1 MSEGSGR
8 TRTMGMT
15 TGMLMAT
22 ETIDTVTVTAMEQ
35 RIVTGTDPRTG
46 MPTAYLVTDTDT
58 TTATLTT
65 RMITPMGMTMDMTM
79 GATTTMAPQPPT
91 ERAFTVMTDS
101 LTLCFPPLPSRR
113 RR

>member
-8 TRTMGMT
+8 IKTKGMT

-65 RMITPMGMTMDMTM
+65 RMITRMGMSTE
-79 GATTTMAPQPPT
+79 PPLGP
-91 ERAFTVMTDS
+91 AFTVMTES
-101 LTLCFPPLPSRR
+101 LTRCFPPLMSRR

>member
-1 MSEGSGR
+1 MSEESGR
-8 TRTMGMT
+8 TKTKG

-65 RMITPMGMTMDMTM
+65 RMITRMNMRTGMTMD
-79 GATTTMAPQPPT
+79 PPT
-91 ERAFTVMTDS
+91 EQAFTVMTDS

>member
-8 TRTMGMT
+8 TKTTPMGMT

-35 RIVTGTDPRTG
+35 RIVTGTDPLTG

-65 RMITPMGMTMDMTM
+65 RMITRTGMGTGMTMER
-79 GATTTMAPQPPT
+79 QPPM
-91 ERAFTVMTDS
+91 EPAFTVMTDS

>member
-1 MSEGSGR
+1 MSEESGR
-8 TRTMGMT
+8 TRTMGT
-15 TGMLMAT
+15 TMGILTTT

-65 RMITPMGMTMDMTM
+65 RMITTM
-79 GATTTMAPQPPT
+79 GARTSTEPPT
-91 ERAFTVMTDS
+91 EPAFTVMTDS
-101 LTLCFPPLPSRR
+101 LTLCFPPLTSRR